1 MKIEIRRN
9 LVRVLAVVGLI
20 WLIYFASIPLAVIGI
35 DLLQWSLIPRSL
47 QGLPGILT
55 MPFLH
60 DGLEHLLGNTVPLTV
75 LLLILAFTRPAP
87 WRTVACLIVL
97 SGVFTWLAALSS
109 PVVGASGLIYALTA
123 YLMTGGLIE
132 RKPASAIAAV
142 MVGVLYGSTLFWAL
156 LPTAGKHVAWDA
168 HLLSAA
174 AGAVFAWQS
183 LKKHAVADI
192 PPSQAPAVQSPPIA
206 SA

>member
-9 LVRVLAVVGLI
+9 IVRVLAVVGLI
-20 WLIYFASIPLAVIGI
+20 WLIYFVSIPLSVVGI
-35 DLLQWSLIPRSL
+35 DLLQWSLIPRTV

-60 DGLEHLLGNTVPLTV
+60 DDLEHLLGNTVPLTV
-75 LLLILAFTRPAP
+75 LLLILAFTRPTP
-87 WRTVACLIVL
+87 WRIVPCLIVF
-97 SGVFTWLAALSS
+97 SGIVTWLAGLSS
-109 PVVGASGLIYALTA
+109 PVAGASGLIYALTA

-132 RKPASAIAAV
+132 RKPGSAIAAV
-142 MVGVLYGSTLFWAL
+142 LVGVLYGSTLFWSL

-183 LKKHAVADI
+183 LKKPIVASN
-192 PPSQAPAVQSPPIA
+192 PPPQTSAVQPPPVA
-206 SA
+206 SG